1 MEEVNLITQRSNQNP
16 TTKFNVVEEDPSSFF
31 DGENKT
37 ISLFDEENMS
47 NANGKKRQ
55 SRNHW
60 RTFEK
65 VMSYTPLGLIKQGL
79 ENRAKR
85 APMIDAA
92 KLEQAKSST
101 AMAKAQEAQVAG
113 DIAMAKALEKSAPKS
128 KSEKSKTMLYVGIG
142 LGVLVIGGIIT
153 YFIVKGKG
161 GKKGK

>member
-16 TTKFNVVEEDPSSFF
+16 TTQYNVVEEDPASFF

-55 SRNHW
+55 SR
-60 RTFEK
+60 FEK
-65 VMSYTPLGLIKQGL
+65 VMSYTPFGLV
-79 ENRAKR
+79 N
-85 APMIDAA
+85 AA
-92 KLEQAKSST
+92 KLEQAKSGS

-113 DIAMAKALEKSAPKS
+113 DIALAKALEKSAPKGE
-128 KSEKSKTMLYVGIG
+128 KTTKSKTLLYVGIG
-142 LGVLVIGGIIT
+142 VGVLVLGAVG
-153 YFIVKGKG
+153 YFMLKGK

>member
-16 TTKFNVVEEDPSSFF
+16 TTKYNVVEEDPASFF

-47 NANGKKRQ
+47 NVNGKKRQ
-55 SRNHW
+55 SR
-60 RTFEK
+60 FEK
-65 VMSYTPLGLIKQGL
+65 VMSYTPFGLVKQGM

-92 KLEQAKSST
+92 KLEKAKSST

-113 DIAMAKALEKSAPKS
+113 DVALAKALEKSAPKGE
-128 KSEKSKTMLYVGIG
+128 KSAKSKTMLYVGIG
-142 LGVLVIGGIIT
+142 LGVLVVGGIIT
-153 YFIVKGKG
+153 YFIVKGN
-161 GKKGK
+161 KKGK

>member
-16 TTKFNVVEEDPSSFF
+16 TTKYNVVEEDPASFF

-47 NANGKKRQ
+47 NVNGKKRQ
-55 SRNHW
+55 SR
-60 RTFEK
+60 FEK
-65 VMSYTPLGLIKQGL
+65 VMSYTPFGLVKQGM

-92 KLEQAKSST
+92 KLEQAKSNT

-113 DIAMAKALEKSAPKS
+113 DVALAKALEKSAPKGE
-128 KSEKSKTMLYVGIG
+128 KSAKSKTMLYVGIG
-142 LGVLVIGGIIT
+142 VGVLVLGAIG
-153 YFIVKGKG
+153 YFVFKGK

>member
-47 NANGKKRQ
+47 NVNGEKRK
-55 SRNHW
+55 SR
-60 RTFEK
+60 FEK
-65 VMSYTPLGLIKQGL
+65 VMSYTPFGLVKQGL

-113 DIAMAKALEKSAPKS
+113 DIAMAKALEKSAPKA

-142 LGVLVIGGIIT
+142 LGVLVVGGIIT
-153 YFIVKGKG
+153 YFIVKGKV

>member
-16 TTKFNVVEEDPSSFF
+16 TTKYNVVEEDPASFF

-47 NANGKKRQ
+47 NVNGKKRQ
-55 SRNHW
+55 SR
-60 RTFEK
+60 FEK
-65 VMSYTPLGLIKQGL
+65 VMSYTPFGLVKQGM

-92 KLEQAKSST
+92 KLEKAKSST

-113 DIAMAKALEKSAPKS
+113 DVALAKALEKSAPKGE
-128 KSEKSKTMLYVGIG
+128 KSAKSKTMLYVGIG
-142 LGVLVIGGIIT
+142 VSVLILATVG
-153 YFIVKGKG
+153 YFVFKVK

>member
-16 TTKFNVVEEDPSSFF
+16 TTQYNVVEEDPASFF

-47 NANGKKRQ
+47 NVNGKKRQ
-55 SRNHW
+55 SR
-60 RTFEK
+60 FEK
-65 VMSYTPLGLIKQGL
+65 VMSYTPFGLVKQGL

-92 KLEQAKSST
+92 KLEQAKSGS

-113 DIAMAKALEKSAPKS
+113 DVALAKALEKSAPKGE
-128 KSEKSKTMLYVGIG
+128 KTTKSKTLLYVGIG
-142 LGVLVIGGIIT
+142 VGVLVLGAVG
-153 YFIVKGKG
+153 YFMLKGK